1 MESYKKHKMRI
12 ISGFLKGKKIDFLK
26 SSVTR
31 PLRDFVK
38 ENIFNILNHSKLIT
52 IPLKNI
58 KILDLYSGVGSFGVE
73 CVSRQIGETTFVERD
88 KIALNILKK
97 NINKLNIENKT
108 EVVESDVGSFIEQT
122 KKKFDIIFLDPPFA
136 EYFFINDLKKIKESK
151 ITNDNHLLI
160 IHREKKSVDNLDEVL
175 SIMLTKTYGRSKIL
189 FGKLT

>member
-1 MESYKKHKMRI
+1 MRI

-52 IPLKNI
+52 VPLKNI
-58 KILDLYSGVGSFGVE
+58 NILDLYCGVGSFGIE

-88 KIALNILKK
+88 KTALNILKK
-97 NINKLNIENKT
+97 NIKKLDIENKT
-108 EVVESDVGSFIEQT
+108 EIFEGNVSSCIENT

-136 EYFFINDLKKIKESK
+136 ENFFINDLKNIKKLKI
-151 ITNDNHLLI
+151 INRNHLVV
-160 IHREKKSVDNLDEVL
+160 IHREKKSEDDLNEVL
-175 SIMLTKTYGRSKIL
+175 TILLSKNYGRSKIL

>member
-1 MESYKKHKMRI
+1 MRI
-12 ISGFLKGKKIDFLK
+12 ISGLLKGKKIDFLK
-26 SSVTR
+26 SSITR

-58 KILDLYSGVGSFGVE
+58 KILDLYSGVGSFGLE
-73 CVSRQIGETTFVERD
+73 CVSRQFGEITFIERD

-108 EVVESDVGSFIEQT
+108 EVVESDVSSYVEHT

-136 EYFFINDLKKIKESK
+136 ENFFINDLKNIKKSK
-151 ITNDNHLLI
+151 IINNNHLVI
-160 IHREKKSVDNLDEVL
+160 IHREKKTDDDLDEVL
-175 SIMLTKTYGRSKIL
+175 NTILTKNYGRSKIL

>member
-1 MESYKKHKMRI
+1 MRI
-12 ISGFLKGKKIDFLK
+12 ISGLLKGKKIDFLK
-26 SSVTR
+26 SSITR

-58 KILDLYSGVGSFGVE
+58 KILDLYSGVGSFGIE

-88 KIALNILKK
+88 KTALNILKK
-97 NINKLNIENKT
+97 NIKKLDIENKT
-108 EVVESDVGSFIEQT
+108 EKFEGNVSSYIEHT

-136 EYFFINDLKKIKESK
+136 ENFFINDLKNIKKLKI
-151 ITNDNHLLI
+151 INRNHLVV
-160 IHREKKSVDNLDEVL
+160 IHREKKSEDDLDEVL
-175 SIMLTKTYGRSKIL
+175 TILLSKNYGRSKIL

>member
-1 MESYKKHKMRI
+1 MRI

-26 SSVTR
+26 SSITR

-88 KIALNILKK
+88 KIALSILKK
-97 NINKLNIENKT
+97 NIKKLSIENKT
-108 EVVESDVGSFIEQT
+108 EVFEGNVNSYIDHT
-122 KKKFDIIFLDPPFA
+122 KKKFDIIFFDQPFA
-136 EYFFINDLKKIKESK
+136 ENFFINDLKKIKESK
-151 ITNDNHLLI
+151 ITNNNHLVI
-160 IHREKKSVDNLDEVL
+160 IHREKKTEDDLVEVL
-175 SIMLTKTYGRSKIL
+175 NTILTKSYGRSKIL

>member
-1 MESYKKHKMRI
+1 MRI

-88 KIALNILKK
+88 KIALNVLKK

-122 KKKFDIIFLDPPFA
+122 NKKFDIIFLDPPFA
-136 EYFFINDLKKIKESK
+136 ENFFINDLKKIKESK

-160 IHREKKSVDNLDEVL
+160 IHREKKSVDNLDDVL
-175 SIMLTKTYGRSKIL
+175 SIILAKSYGRSKIL

>member
-1 MESYKKHKMRI
+1 MRI

-38 ENIFNILNHSKLIT
+38 ENIFNILNHSKLIN

-73 CVSRQIGETTFVERD
+73 CVSRQIGEATFVERD
-88 KIALNILKK
+88 KMALNILKK

-108 EVVESDVGSFIEQT
+108 EVVDSDVGSFIEQT
-122 KKKFDIIFLDPPFA
+122 KKKFNIIFLDPPFA
-136 EYFFINDLKKIKESK
+136 ENFFINDLKKIKESK

-175 SIMLTKTYGRSKIL
+175 SIILTKSYGRSKIL
-189 FGKLT
+189 FGKLN

>member
-1 MESYKKHKMRI
+1 MRI

-88 KIALNILKK
+88 KIAISILKK
-97 NINKLNIENKT
+97 NIKKLDIENKT
-108 EVVESDVGSFIEQT
+108 EVFEGSVGSYLEHT
-122 KKKFDIIFLDPPFA
+122 KKKFDIIFFDPPFA
-136 EYFFINDLKKIKESK
+136 ENFFINDLKKIKESK
-151 ITNDNHLLI
+151 ITNNNHLVI
-160 IHREKKSVDNLDEVL
+160 IHREKSSEDDLDELL
-175 SIMLTKTYGRSKIL
+175 SVMLTKNYGRSKIL

>member
-1 MESYKKHKMRI
+1 MRI

-52 IPLKNI
+52 VPLKNI
-58 KILDLYSGVGSFGVE
+58 NILDLYCGVGSFGIE

-88 KIALNILKK
+88 KTALNILKK
-97 NINKLNIENKT
+97 NIKKLDIENKT
-108 EVVESDVGSFIEQT
+108 EIFEGNVSFYIEHT

-136 EYFFINDLKKIKESK
+136 ENFFINDLKNIKKLKI
-151 ITNDNHLLI
+151 INRNHLVV
-160 IHREKKSVDNLDEVL
+160 IHREKKSEDDLDEVL
-175 SIMLTKTYGRSKIL
+175 TILLSKNYGRSKIL

>member
-1 MESYKKHKMRI
+1 MRI

-26 SSVTR
+26 SSITR

-58 KILDLYSGVGSFGVE
+58 KILDLYSGVGSFGIE
-73 CVSRQIGETTFVERD
+73 CISRQIGETTFVERD
-88 KIALNILKK
+88 KTALNILKK
-97 NINKLNIENKT
+97 NIKKLDIENKT
-108 EVVESDVGSFIEQT
+108 EIFEGNVSSCIEHT

-136 EYFFINDLKKIKESK
+136 ENFFINDLKNIKKLKI
-151 ITNDNHLLI
+151 INRNHLVV
-160 IHREKKSVDNLDEVL
+160 IHREKKSEDDLGEVL
-175 SIMLTKTYGRSKIL
+175 TILLSKNYGRSKIL

>member
-1 MESYKKHKMRI
+1 MRI

-52 IPLKNI
+52 VPLKNI
-58 KILDLYSGVGSFGVE
+58 NILDLYCGVGSFGIE

-88 KIALNILKK
+88 KTALNILKK
-97 NINKLNIENKT
+97 NIKKLDIENKT
-108 EVVESDVGSFIEQT
+108 EVFEGKVSSYIEHTQ
-122 KKKFDIIFLDPPFA
+122 KKFDIIFLDPPFA
-136 EYFFINDLKKIKESK
+136 ENFFINDLKNIKKLKI
-151 ITNDNHLLI
+151 INNNHLVI
-160 IHREKKSVDNLDEVL
+160 IHREKNTEDDLGEILKT
-175 SIMLTKTYGRSKIL
+175 ILTKSYGRSKIL

>member
-1 MESYKKHKMRI
+1 MRI

-38 ENIFNILNHSKLIT
+38 ENIFNILNHSKLIN

-175 SIMLTKTYGRSKIL
+175 SIILTKTYGRSKIL
-189 FGKLT
+189 FGRLT